1 MRMLLNFVKGSTSFE
16 SIRTINGVSY
26 KTYKEACYAL
36 GLLEDDQEWNDCLAE
51 AACWASGN
59 ELRNLFVMIL
69 IHCQVSDSA
78 KLWRTNYEI
87 LSKDITSLQR
97 NRFQVKDLQLT
108 QKQLEAY
115 TLFEIETI
123 LVKMGKSLKDID
135 EMPLPD
141 SALLSD
147 RRNRLINEE
156 LEYNKEDLKKM
167 HDKSFALLND
177 YQKLAGRVTDREVA
191 EITTFDK
198 WLLQIG
204 EGSFYDDVNNELIKL
219 PPDICITSS
228 NDPIDSIV
236 EAVYPS
242 LLQNYNDP
250 TYLKERAIQTPK
262 NKMVQE
268 LNDIIM
274 KMIPVKLA
282 MWKPHYLPISQTI
295 LFLYE
300 FLHSITQCI
309 NQTQEADETTTF
321 KDLKLN
327 FVFQLHRSWN
337 KELISLMQEPFYS
350 VPLVWIIQQDTLANR
365 LPFYESMSWEHLISH
380 WRDAFRRANFIVFL
394 DYILPMLY
402 SGLDTGNYSRRQGK
416 HMVLAKMI
424 SSFWFWTEFPPILIR
439 AMSFGIPIVAPDLPV
454 IRKYF
459 MKYKESSSLNT
470 TQHNSNELVK
480 DFSQLISNGKFTRFS
495 HTIASSGRLLSKN
508 MFAMEC
514 TTGYAKLLENFIT
527 FPSDVILP
535 GNTSQLKQG
544 SWEWGYFQKD
554 VEDSKGIE
562 DLQKNL
568 FNRSIPRNYSP

>member
-177 YQKLAGRVTDREVA
+177 YQKLA
-191 EITTFDK
+191 
-198 WLLQIG
+198 
-204 EGSFYDDVNNELIKL
+204 Y
-219 PPDICITSS
+219 
-228 NDPIDSIV
+228 
-236 EAVYPS
+236 EA
-242 LLQNYNDP
+242 
-250 TYLKERAIQTPK
+250 
-262 NKMVQE
+262 
-268 LNDIIM
+268 IM
-274 KMIPVKLA
+274 A
-282 MWKPHYLPISQTI
+282 
-295 LFLYE
+295 
-300 FLHSITQCI
+300 
-309 NQTQEADETTTF
+309 
-321 KDLKLN
+321 
-327 FVFQLHRSWN
+327 
-337 KELISLMQEPFYS
+337 S
-350 VPLVWIIQQDTLANR
+350 V
-365 LPFYESMSWEHLISH
+365 
-380 WRDAFRRANFIVFL
+380 
-394 DYILPMLY
+394 
-402 SGLDTGNYSRRQGK
+402 
-416 HMVLAKMI
+416 
-424 SSFWFWTEFPPILIR
+424 
-439 AMSFGIPIVAPDLPV
+439 
-454 IRKYF
+454 
-459 MKYKESSSLNT
+459 
-470 TQHNSNELVK
+470 SNEEGHL
-480 DFSQLISNGKFTRFS
+480 F
-495 HTIASSGRLLSKN
+495 
-508 MFAMEC
+508 
-514 TTGYAKLLENFIT
+514 FIT
-527 FPSDVILP
+527 GHGGTGKIFLWNTIIFKLRSQSKIVLP
-535 GNTSQLKQG
+535 AATS
-544 SWEWGYFQKD
+544 
-554 VEDSKGIE
+554 GIE
-562 DLQKNL
+562 ALLLPNG
-568 FNRSIPRNYSP
+568 RTAHS